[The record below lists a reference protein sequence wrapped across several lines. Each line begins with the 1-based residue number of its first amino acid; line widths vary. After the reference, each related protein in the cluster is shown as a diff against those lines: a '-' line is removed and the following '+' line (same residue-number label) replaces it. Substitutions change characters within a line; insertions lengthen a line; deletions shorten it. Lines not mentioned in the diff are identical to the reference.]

1 MKTAYIECSAGISG
15 DMCLGAL
22 VDAGVSLSAMKR
34 SLNKIP
40 IVGYTLSSR
49 KVIRAGI
56 SATKVDVHIKES
68 TVRAHRKTP
77 LYKLPAR
84 RWKDIQNIIRKSVL
98 PENIKDKGLSAF
110 KNLFEAEGK
119 VHGEPFDSVHLH
131 ELGATDCIVDIFG
144 TLISLDL
151 LGIEKVITS
160 PVNLGQG
167 TVHTDHGVLP
177 VPAPATIEILRGYPV
192 YSSEIPFELTTPTG
206 AVILKTL
213 ASSCV
218 SFPRL
223 TVETIGYG
231 AGKKDITAV
240 PNVLRLMIGEE
251 YTASDKPIAPAS
263 ENSVIIL
270 ETNIDDMNPQYFE
283 NVMNRLFAAGALDVF
298 LENIIMKKSRPGI
311 KITTIVR
318 ESDADK
324 MADILFT
331 ETTTIGIRMYRADRK
346 ILERE
351 VKRIKTRYGF
361 VRYKVS
367 RLKGKVVTTTPEYE
381 DVKALSEKTGTPIK
395 IIAEELAR
403 FKP

>member
-1 MKTAYIECSAGISG
+1 
-15 DMCLGAL
+15 MCLGAL
-22 VDAGVSLSAMKR
+22 VDAGASLYAIKR
-34 SLNKIP
+34 SLKKIP
-40 IVGYTLSSR
+40 IADYTLSSR

-56 SATKVDVHIKES
+56 SATKVDIKIKKS
-68 TVRAHRKTP
+68 VVNAYPDMP
-77 LYKLPAR
+77 LHNEQAR
-84 RWKDIQNIIRKSVL
+84 RWKDVQNIIRKSIL
-98 PENIKDKGLSAF
+98 PDKIKDKGLIIF
-110 KNLFEAEGK
+110 KKLFEAEGK
-119 VHGEPFDSVHLH
+119 VHGKPFDSIHLH

-144 TLISLDL
+144 TLICLDF
-151 LGIEKVITS
+151 LGIEKVIAS

-167 TVHTDHGVLP
+167 TVNTAHGLLP
-177 VPAPATIEILRGYPV
+177 VPAPATIELLRGYPV

-218 SFPRL
+218 SFPRI

-231 AGKKDITAV
+231 AGNRDIMAM

-251 YTASDKPIAPAS
+251 YTVNNKPISPAS

-283 NVMNRLFAAGALDVF
+283 SVMNRLFAAGALDVF

-311 KITTIVR
+311 KLTAIVR
-318 ESDADK
+318 EHDVDK
-324 MADILFT
+324 MADILFN
-331 ETTTIGIRMYRADRK
+331 ETTTIGIRIYRADRK

-361 VRYKVS
+361 VRVKVS
-367 RLKGKVVTTTPEYE
+367 RLNGKIVTTTPEYE
-381 DVKALSEKTGTPIK
+381 DIKAIAEKTNTPIK
-395 IIAEELAR
+395 NIAEEVTSC
-403 FKP
+403 KS